1 MSGSRNLQPS
11 NGLVLHRRPYRETS
25 FIVDFFT
32 REYGRVSVVCRG
44 VRGGKSSN
52 KNEKKSLL
60 QPFQALK
67 VILSG
72 KHELKTLTQID
83 SNGKMFCF
91 TGNRLFSA
99 LYLNELLNR
108 ILPREIVLVDI
119 YDLYLASL
127 LRLSQQQEIEIILR
141 EFEINLLSHLGYGF
155 SWNTDWLSGD
165 EIQPNTNYIYV
176 QEQGFQLSVGQ
187 NITQN
192 CFTSESLT
200 KIANADWDKQS
211 LQSAKRV
218 LRMALRP
225 LLGEKPLKSRELFQ
239 QM

>member
-1 MSGSRNLQPS
+1 MPGSRILLPS

-32 REYGRVSVVCRG
+32 REYGRVSAVCRG

-60 QPFQALK
+60 QPFQALN

-72 KHELKTLTQID
+72 KHELKTLTQVD
-83 SNGKMFCF
+83 SNGKMFSF
-91 TGNRLFSA
+91 TGNHLFSA

-108 ILPREIVLVDI
+108 ILPREIILIEI

-127 LRLSQQQEIEIILR
+127 LRLAEEQEIEIILR
-141 EFEINLLSHLGYGF
+141 EFEINLLRYLGYGF

-165 EIQPNTNYIYV
+165 EIQPKTQYV
-176 QEQGFQLSVGQ
+176 YVNEQGFQLSVGE
-187 NITQN
+187 NHTQN
-192 CFTSESLT
+192 CFTGESLN

-239 QM
+239 PM

>member
-1 MSGSRNLQPS
+1 MSGFRNMQPS

-32 REYGRVSVVCRG
+32 REFGRVSAVCRG
-44 VRGGKSSN
+44 VRGGKGSN
-52 KNEKKSLL
+52 NNEKKSLL
-60 QPFQALK
+60 QPFQALN
-67 VILSG
+67 VTLSG
-72 KHELKTLTQID
+72 QHELKTLTQVD
-83 SNGKMFCF
+83 SNGKMFSF

-108 ILPREIVLVDI
+108 ILPREIVLVEI

-127 LRLSQQQEIEIILR
+127 LRLSEHQEIEIILR
-141 EFEINLLSHLGYGF
+141 EFEINLLRHLGFGF

-165 EIQPNTNYIYV
+165 QVQPNTSYV
-176 QEQGFQLSVGQ
+176 FVHEQGFQLSVGR
-187 NITQN
+187 NNTQN
-192 CFTSESLT
+192 SFTSESLN

-225 LLGEKPLKSRELFQ
+225 LLGEKPLKSRELFL

>member
-1 MSGSRNLQPS
+1 MSGSRILQPS

-32 REYGRVSVVCRG
+32 REYGRVSAVCRG
-44 VRGGKSSN
+44 VRGSKSSN

-60 QPFQALK
+60 QPFQALN

-72 KHELKTLTQID
+72 KQELKTLTQID
-83 SNGKMFCF
+83 SNGKMFSF

-108 ILPREIVLVDI
+108 LLPREIILVEV

-127 LRLSQQQEIEIILR
+127 LRLSEQQEIEIILR
-141 EFEINLLSHLGYGF
+141 EFEINLLVHLGYGF
-155 SWNTDWLSGD
+155 SWNTDWLTGD
-165 EIQPNTNYIYV
+165 QVEPNENYVYV
-176 QEQGFQLSVGQ
+176 NEQGFQLSVGP
-187 NITQN
+187 NKTQN
-192 CFTSESLT
+192 CFTSESLI
-200 KIANADWDKQS
+200 KIASADWDKQS

-239 QM
+239 RM